1 MIVILRHKL
10 TKEPYLIGQL
20 PDGKTVADVQK
31 VIRNGRA
38 VIEEYSEE
46 TVLAEYV
53 ESDVAGTG
61 EAIQEDGQG
70 LPPVVREE
78 ENPSPDSSPQ
88 SGEGSEIEMTDS
100 ARAVIEERDLD
111 PRLIDGTGA
120 GGRITKP
127 DVDKYLAGLED

>member
-61 EAIQEDGQG
+61 EAIQEDD
-70 LPPVVREE
+70 
-78 ENPSPDSSPQ
+78 NPSPDPSPR

-100 ARAVIEERDLD
+100 ARAAIEERDLD
-111 PRLIDGTGA
+111 PGLIIGTGA
-120 GGRITKP
+120 GGRITKT